1 MMEGLMEMSEAEVK
15 TSSGACATLR
25 MPSNRRPVDDQSNST
40 GSYGP
45 FSLTPSSSVSSS
57 SSGSTLVRA
66 GFQGLGVLPATSLPN
81 ALSLS
86 KEIPA
91 ESSSKEVREWRER
104 HFQRRRN
111 QVLVRRSDI
120 VSSYFQ
126 EELTRELVS
135 AAKPSKRKGRAAN
148 FKATRLLQVSAPVMV
163 KSTKLVGTQ
172 GSTDGDC

>member
-1 MMEGLMEMSEAEVK
+1 MMERLVDISEAEVK
-15 TSSGACATLR
+15 TSSGAYAPLR

-40 GSYGP
+40 WSCGP
-45 FSLTPSSSVSSS
+45 YSPTSSSSVSSS

-104 HFQRRRN
+104 HFQRKRS
-111 QVLVRRSDI
+111 QVLVRQSDI
-120 VSSYFQ
+120 VSFYFQ
-126 EELTRELVS
+126 EELTREMAF
-135 AAKPSKRKGRAAN
+135 AAKPSIGKSTAV
-148 FKATRLLQVSAPVMV
+148 RLLRVSAPVIV
-163 KSTKLVGTQ
+163 KSGSSTNLAGTQ